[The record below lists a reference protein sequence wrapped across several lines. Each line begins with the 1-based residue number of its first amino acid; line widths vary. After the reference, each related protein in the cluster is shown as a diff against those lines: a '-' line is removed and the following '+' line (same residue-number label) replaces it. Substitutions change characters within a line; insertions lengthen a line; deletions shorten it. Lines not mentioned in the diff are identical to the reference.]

1 MRAAIA
7 FALVLCLCGVQA
19 ISQQAPW
26 PKYWEVRQLFLD
38 EPEAALT
45 RFKDCFITENS
56 SPSQAA
62 FNTPA
67 CQADFA
73 TCAVRLL
80 FERVTRLIVFRA
92 LQVFYSDRPFPP
104 EVLVAEAVAKAE
116 ARTIERCLSVAE
128 PRTIA
133 YVECRARDRLGF
145 ASLIMWK
152 R

>member
-7 FALVLCLCGVQA
+7 FASVLCLCGVQA
-19 ISQQAPW
+19 ISQQARTQFEDL
-26 PKYWEVRQLFLD
+26 EVS
-38 EPEAALT
+38 EAR
-45 RFKDCFITENS
+45 RFE
-56 SPSQAA
+56 
-62 FNTPA
+62 
-67 CQADFA
+67 
-73 TCAVRLL
+73 TCAEL